1 MGRSIFV
8 KALFLGL
15 FTIGLHASFYVKQTL
30 PQNDLYVGQLF
41 EIEIETI
48 SLESSQKHFFDFENM
63 DGVKVINP
71 LKPLISHDDIRTYYK
86 FYFVAQKDTIKTPD
100 IVITIIDSDYS
111 MMQQEVLEGESFH
124 ATMLNPPQNFSNVIA
139 KSLVVE
145 GFKTSIYD
153 SEHNIVAI
161 KLFGEYT
168 DLEDFSIPYASQ
180 GGIKEH
186 IYDYPN
192 QEISYYAI
200 LDKKIDSLQF
210 CYFDIEMKRYKH
222 IEFPI
227 NIERD
232 TVSTQTDLHP
242 QKSKIY
248 QLKLYGSLGVFL
260 FFMLLFIVKRGYFSL
275 FLALLALAHLFYTI
289 KPLATIT
296 ISSGTIVYILPTENS
311 TAIVKTDGV
320 TQAKRLSSYEQYYK
334 VEFEDGMIGWIKKD
348 DSGKN

>member
-1 MGRSIFV
+1 MGKLIFV
-8 KALFLGL
+8 KALLLGL

-48 SLESSQKHFFDFENM
+48 SLESSQKHFFDFVNM

-71 LKPLISHDDIRTYYK
+71 LKPLISYDEIRTYYK

-100 IVITIIDSDYS
+100 IIVTIIDSNYS
-111 MMQQEVLEGESFH
+111 AMQQKILEGKIFY
-124 ATMLNPPQNFSNVIA
+124 ATTLNPPQNFSNVIA

-153 SEHNIVAI
+153 SEHNIIAI

-168 DLEDFSIPYASQ
+168 DLEDFSIPYTIRS
-180 GGIKEH
+180 GIKEH
-186 IYDYPN
+186 TFDHPN

-200 LDKKIDSLQF
+200 LKKDIDSLHF
-210 CYFDIEMKRYKH
+210 SYFDIEMKRYKH

-232 TVSTQTDLHP
+232 IVSTQTDLHP
-242 QKSKIY
+242 QKSKVY

-260 FFMLLFIVKRGYFSL
+260 FFMLLFILKRGYFSL
-275 FLALLALAHLFYTI
+275 FLALLALAHFLYTI

-296 ISSGTIVYILPTENS
+296 INSGTIVYILPTENS
-311 TAIVKTDGV
+311 TAIVKTEGV
-320 TQAKRLSSYEQYYK
+320 TQAKRLDSYGEYYK

-348 DSGKN
+348 DSG